1 LGVPTVHVDKKC
13 AVVSY
18 VVSLSNLYFT
28 LVDSMLADFLK
39 EEIEA
44 EKKLANQQ
52 LPNGIVPSIPG
63 FQITADDDEVT
74 LTKQLGKE
82 TIIVKFHVSNSVDTS
97 MDTETPDEKSE
108 QAPVVVSKPNF
119 TVSIVKENQHLVFE
133 CEFIEPFGDEV
144 AGDQPVDDVSTFV
157 LSSVALSFLHSPSS
171 IADMFNIEEI
181 YIHDGDANEK
191 TYSVRGEIID
201 GVCKGF
207 GKFFLHMEDLSEF
220 TNFSEMANFASS
232 DSGEMIFG
240 TESSSSTEES
250 RVMSEKVQQMAS
262 SIYKEFERMIQRFG
276 EDSVKDL
283 MPLVVSMLEA
293 LDLSQ
298 LEKEEHEVELELL
311 KEDNEQLVTQY
322 EREKAQRKL
331 VEQRCME
338 LEDIFD
344 DEKKELRDKMESLES
359 IVRMLELKGKNSADH
374 VCRLE
379 EREVEMKQ
387 EYSKLHDRYTELFRT
402 HMDYMER
409 TKFLMGG
416 DKFDVCSSYVSNQP
430 SKGFVIPRFNRFDA
444 RDFNETAEILDKEN
458 GRDACYDRGLV
469 TEVDFGAVEEM
480 TDVPLLRPNE
490 ADTTPAPSENVSD
503 PCEDGLTVDLT
514 GGLVDPAEFASAGM
528 GREVE
533 NLIKENSE
541 LLETKNALNVVK
553 NDLIAQLD
561 GLVSE
566 QDILREEIRSLEMIR
581 AKLTERIRELETEL
595 KDAKL
600 SLEQNKDEGADVPMA
615 HRKRFTRIEMARVLM
630 ERNQYKE
637 KLMELQ
643 EAVKWTEMIRAS
655 RTDPSLKRKRGSIW
669 DFFSG
674 LFSSG
679 NPSPS
684 SGHSVVQLRYNAPNK
699 QLTPSSGKV
708 APCSSAKLKAFDFL
722 DGGYSSERRA
732 AERKEQYKL
741 VKAHVK
747 RDESGRLQAYGW
759 SIPALEMPMPSVPVP
774 VYCQPLI
781 EDEPTLKIWCA
792 AAVDLRGGFTED
804 GGFIIGSS
812 VFYSKEK
819 LQENLLSE
827 PGSTS
832 NELEKLD
839 HELQMKQMELK
850 EQENHEWMQSN
861 LVWICSSAHGRSL
874 VSVIHANKPG
884 EVIDT
889 FTLSSSHVLCICSV
903 RGTELKEYMFT
914 ALFDKSIARDGV
926 PLADGE
932 ETVMVGAIRWVNL
945 KLSDDGSVY
954 CATDGPSEK
963 KVEDSGL
970 GYFFSLALC
979 LLFIIDKRCFSDL
992 PADGTPRV
1000 ESSEKASEILLSSF
1014 SDEDGIAVARKQDG
1028 SVSVA
1033 QCPGSIDANDEAYR
1047 RRLLTHLPEHIKDG
1061 LQKFADY
1068 MSFATILPTVWMGS
1082 QSGHLYIHSAVS
1094 EWRKCLVTVQLEDAV
1109 LGIVQYRSRVF
1120 AALANGTIAIFCR
1133 KKNGEWC
1140 MSGYYQLTVGQ
1151 PSCSVRC
1158 LVVVGDK
1165 LWCGY
1170 RNKIFVLNPE
1180 SLELEHS
1187 FDAHPRKESQVRQL
1201 TCLGDGVWCSIRLD
1215 SSLRLFHAKTFAHLQ
1230 DVDIEPYVSKMLGTS
1245 KLGFSF
1251 VRITSLLLSCKRLW
1265 VGTGNGVILS
1275 IPLTESCRKTST
1287 GGKESDNGRGAPGE
1301 AVRIYSDATGSSDQ
1315 VSPGT
1320 FTPYC
1325 DMVLAQ
1331 LSFHGHRDA
1340 VKFLVSVPASEASD
1354 RTSVVEKSSEDRGS
1368 TMVVIS
1374 GGEGYIDFRV
1384 ASEASDRTSVV
1395 EKSSEDRGS
1404 TMVVISGGEGYIDF
1418 RLFIP
1423 GDDDETEIGRTMMHR
1438 RDWSHLIV
1446 WEVKNGM

>member
-1 LGVPTVHVDKKC
+1 
-13 AVVSY
+13 
-18 VVSLSNLYFT
+18 
-28 LVDSMLADFLK
+28 
-39 EEIEA
+39 
-44 EKKLANQQ
+44 
-52 LPNGIVPSIPG
+52 
-63 FQITADDDEVT
+63 
-74 LTKQLGKE
+74 
-82 TIIVKFHVSNSVDTS
+82 
-97 MDTETPDEKSE
+97 
-108 QAPVVVSKPNF
+108 
-119 TVSIVKENQHLVFE
+119 
-133 CEFIEPFGDEV
+133 
-144 AGDQPVDDVSTFV
+144 
-157 LSSVALSFLHSPSS
+157 
-171 IADMFNIEEI
+171 
-181 YIHDGDANEK
+181 
-191 TYSVRGEIID
+191 
-201 GVCKGF
+201 
-207 GKFFLHMEDLSEF
+207 
-220 TNFSEMANFASS
+220 
-232 DSGEMIFG
+232 MIFG

-262 SIYKEFERMIQRFG
+262 SIYKEFERMIQQFG

-283 MPLVVSMLEA
+283 MPLVVCMLEA

-379 EREVEMKQ
+379 EREVELKQ

-402 HMDYMER
+402 HVDYMER

-416 DKFDVCSSYVSNQP
+416 DKFDVCSSYISNQP
-430 SKGFVIPRFNRFDA
+430 SKGFSIPRFNRFNRDDRFDS
-444 RDFNETAEILDKEN
+444 RDFTETADILEGEN
-458 GRDACYDRGLV
+458 GRDNSYDRAMV

-480 TDVPLLRPNE
+480 PDVPVPRENE
-490 ADTTPAPSENVSD
+490 PQATPASCDTAADS
-503 PCEDGLTVDLT
+503 CEDGLTVDLT

-533 NLIKENSE
+533 NLIKENTE
-541 LLETKNALNVVK
+541 LMETKNALNIVK

-581 AKLTERIRELETEL
+581 AKMTERICDLEAEL
-595 KDAKL
+595 KEAKH
-600 SLEQNKDEGADVPMA
+600 SLEQHKDEGADVPMA

-679 NPSPS
+679 NPAPG

-699 QLTPSSGKV
+699 QVTPGSGRV
-708 APCSSAKLKAFDFL
+708 IPCSSGKLKAFDFL
-722 DGGYSSERRA
+722 EGDYSSERRA

-759 SIPALEMPMPSVPVP
+759 SIPALEVPMPSVPVP
-774 VYCQPLI
+774 VYCQPLL

-792 AAVDLRGGFTED
+792 AGVDLRGGFTED
-804 GGFIIGSS
+804 GGFIVGSS

-819 LQENLLSE
+819 LQENLLSI
-827 PGSTS
+827 PGSS
-832 NELEKLD
+832 SSELEKLD
-839 HELQMKQMELK
+839 HELQVKHTELK
-850 EQENHEWMQSN
+850 EQANHEWMQSN

-884 EVIDT
+884 EIIDT
-889 FTLSSSHVLCICSV
+889 FTLSSSHVLCMCSV
-903 RGTELKEYMFT
+903 KGTELKDYLFT
-914 ALFDKSIARDGV
+914 ELFNKSIVRDGA

-945 KLSDDGSVY
+945 KLSDDGKTY
-954 CATDGPSEK
+954 CAADRPSEK
-963 KVEDSGL
+963 KVEDS
-970 GYFFSLALC
+970 
-979 LLFIIDKRCFSDL
+979 DL
-992 PADGTPRV
+992 PTDGTPRV
-1000 ESSEKASEILLSSF
+1000 ESSEKASEILMSNF
-1014 SDEDGIAVARKQDG
+1014 CEEDHGITVARKQDV
-1028 SVSVA
+1028 SVSGA
-1033 QCPGSIDANDEAYR
+1033 QCPGSVDANDEAYR

-1068 MSFATILPTVWMGS
+1068 MSFATILPTMWMGS
-1082 QSGHLYIHSAVS
+1082 QSGHLYIHSAVL
-1094 EWRKCLVTVQLEDAV
+1094 EWRKCLFAVQLEDAV
-1109 LGIVQYRSRVF
+1109 LGIVQYKSRVF

-1140 MSGYYQLTVGQ
+1140 MDGYYVLTVGQ

-1158 LVVVGDK
+1158 LVVVGDR

-1170 RNKIFVLNPE
+1170 RNKIFVLNPQ

-1201 TCLGDGVWCSIRLD
+1201 SCLGDGVWCSIRLD
-1215 SSLRLFHAKTFAHLQ
+1215 SSLRLFHGKTFGHLQ

-1265 VGTGNGVILS
+1265 VGTSNGVIVS
-1275 IPLTESCRKTST
+1275 IPLTESCRKVST
-1287 GGKESDNGRGAPGE
+1287 NGKDGDSGRGAPGE
-1301 AVRIYSDATGSSDQ
+1301 AVRIYTDATGASDQ

-1340 VKFLVSVPASEASD
+1340 VKFIVSVPASEASD
-1354 RTSVVEKSSEDRGS
+1354 RMSAVEKCSDDCGN
-1368 TMVVIS
+1368 TMVVVS
-1374 GGEGYIDFRV
+1374 GGEGYVDFRV
-1384 ASEASDRTSVV
+1384 
-1395 EKSSEDRGS
+1395 
-1404 TMVVISGGEGYIDF
+1404 
-1418 RLFIP
+1418 
-1423 GDDDETEIGRTMMHR
+1423 GDDDETEVGRAVMHR
-1438 RDWSHLIV
+1438 REWSHLIV
-1446 WEVKNGM
+1446 WEVKYDM